1 MTTTCTKTKCLY
13 TIVDMHK
20 LLCIIIIVI
29 CTYYFFVWFRV
40 LKELV
45 DHPDKMVLM
54 DLEALLDQGEVLENK
69 DLPDLQ

>member
-1 MTTTCTKTKCLY
+1 MPIY
-13 TIVDMHK
+13 NSGHAQVIVYNNY
-20 LLCIIIIVI
+20 CV